1 MGRILVNPRD
11 IQGRRLHLEGP
22 AARHILQVMRKKAG
36 DLIEITDGEG
46 RNYEVRLEKGGKNS
60 LEGALL
66 KVESAPVHAP
76 GPHLYQAIPK
86 AQRMDWIIEKAVE
99 LGAGSI
105 HPLWTKHSVV
115 VPKSKE
121 FTAKL
126 ERWRRIAGEALAQSE
141 GSVLCPVHAP
151 CSLEEA
157 LSQIQPEGLTIACW
171 ESETKNSLK
180 EVLRREEISIRA
192 GRTLNIFIGPEG
204 GFAEEEVKLFWAR
217 GIPTVTLGRKVLR
230 SDTAP
235 IMVLSAILYESFL

>member
-11 IQGRRLHLEGP
+11 IQGRKLHLKG
-22 AARHILQVMRKKAG
+22 ASAHHVVHVMRKKPG
-36 DLIEITDGEG
+36 DLIEATDGEG
-46 RNYEVRLEKGGKNS
+46 RNYEVRLEKTAKNN
-60 LEGALL
+60 LEGILL
-66 KVESAPVHAP
+66 KAESAPAHAA
-76 GPHLYQAIPK
+76 GPRLYQAIPK
-86 AQRMDWIIEKAVE
+86 SQRMDWVIEKAVE

-115 VPKSKE
+115 IPKSKD
-121 FTAKL
+121 FNAKL

-157 LSQIQPEGLTIACW
+157 LSEIKTDDLNLACW
-171 ESETKNSLK
+171 ESETKTTLK
-180 EVLRREEISIRA
+180 EVLRREEISIKA
-192 GRTLNIFIGPEG
+192 GRALNLFIGPEG
-204 GFAEEEVKLFWAR
+204 GFAEEEIRMFRAR

-235 IMVLSAILYESFL
+235 LMVLSAILYESFL